1 VRLVSYRSGD
11 VLGELGKDRPSEVDP
26 ARVCKSLERA
36 GNVEMAFDFQ
46 QGRVAST
53 RFDSPR
59 GVCSRS
65 AASVDASP
73 LNRAAS
79 RRVVISEFGLAAKY
93 RHGRP
98 EFHAHGPLVDT
109 AFAGFGEDGAGN
121 A

>member
-1 VRLVSYRSGD
+1 VHLLSHHPGD
-11 VLGELGKDRPSEVDP
+11 VLGELGKDRAGEVYP
-26 ARVCKSLERA
+26 AGVCKSLERA
-36 GNVEMAFDFQ
+36 GNVELAFDFQ
-46 QGRVAST
+46 QGRVASA

-65 AASVDASP
+65 ATSVDAPP
-73 LNRAAS
+73 LDRARS